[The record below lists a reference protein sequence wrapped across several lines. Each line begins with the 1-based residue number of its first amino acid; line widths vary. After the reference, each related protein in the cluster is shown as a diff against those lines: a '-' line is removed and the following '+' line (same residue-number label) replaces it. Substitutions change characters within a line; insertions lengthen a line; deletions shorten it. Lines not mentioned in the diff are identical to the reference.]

1 MNEAASDVPIPLV
14 APATDQISG
23 RHTAGKRRRLRL
35 PIAAV
40 LVAGF
45 GTLMLAAVASV
56 LILGLSS
63 AGRNT
68 FALLNDKADL
78 AIDSVAVRVRHQLDP
93 ARDQITYLTELI
105 ESGKLDPDDRKSMLD
120 TLQGALAA
128 TPQVTGVGFSPPD
141 QVVLRAARVNGE
153 VKEAAVD
160 MSASPEMTKAM
171 AEGRDRQGPYWAE
184 PVWSPEGKTT
194 LLTLRMPVRRDDR
207 FLGLMIVA
215 VALGDLSRFLSEL
228 YVDEGLSAFVLYDRD
243 HVLAHQ
249 ALRYKEFSYSE
260 QDGLP
265 LPRIDQVD
273 DPVLA
278 SLWRNSRPADSFTI
292 KGRNRTSAEVVEIGN
307 DNHLFLLRSL

>member
-1 MNEAASDVPIPLV
+1 MTEAASDAPISPV
-14 APATDQISG
+14 APPAAQISG
-23 RHTAGKRRRLRL
+23 LFIAGKRRRLRL

-45 GTLMLAAVASV
+45 GSLMLAAVASV

-78 AIDSVAVRVRHQLDP
+78 AIDSVVVRVRHQLDP
-93 ARDQITYLTELI
+93 ARDQITYLSGLI
-105 ESGKLDPDDRKSMLD
+105 ESGKLDPDDRKACSIRFR
-120 TLQGALAA
+120 ALWQLLRRS
-128 TPQVTGVGFSPPD
+128 PGSRFSPIN
-141 QVVLRAARVNGE
+141 QVVLRVGRVNGE
-153 VKEAAVD
+153 VRRGTID
-160 MSASPEMTKAM
+160 LSASPEMTKAM
-171 AEGRDRQGPYWAE
+171 AEGKDRQGPYWAE

-249 ALRYKEFSYSE
+249 ALRYKEFNFSE
-260 QDGLP
+260 QAGLP
-265 LPRIDQVD
+265 LPAVDQVD

-278 SLWRNSRPADSFTI
+278 NLWRNSRPADSFTI
-292 KGRNRTSAEVVEIGN
+292 
-307 DNHLFLLRSL
+307 